1 MAKSVAEQDL
11 AEMGGSRSVLARQ
24 RRDHV
29 KLDLL
34 LRELGDR
41 SGAAQEE
48 ALHKVCRLVFPHG
61 FAEEAVLWP
70 ALRRSLPDGHELTLD
85 VEQEHQEINELVKS
99 LEHGEP
105 RDQGRQQVID
115 RLIEVLRQDVRD
127 EEDVLLPRLQEAVS
141 AEQLRRLGVVWELV
155 RRVAPTRPHPVISRR
170 PPGNVLA
177 ALPLSLVDRFQDR
190 MDWLVRRAPESV
202 AGPLRRTSQ
211 AVGRASARLE
221 HVTALRRGED
231 PSTRATAHDLSV

>member
-1 MAKSVAEQDL
+1 MAKSIAEQDL

-48 ALHKVCRLVFPHG
+48 ALRKVCRLVFPHG

-155 RRVAPTRPHPVISRR
+155 RRIAPTRPHPVISRR
-170 PPGNVLA
+170 PPATYWRLCRFPWWTASKTASTGSFGAPQARLPILCAAAVRRLA
-177 ALPLSLVDRFQDR
+177 APPL
-190 MDWLVRRAPESV
+190 
-202 AGPLRRTSQ
+202 G
-211 AVGRASARLE
+211 
-221 HVTALRRGED
+221 
-231 PSTRATAHDLSV
+231 LSM

>member
-1 MAKSVAEQDL
+1 MAKSIAEQDL

-34 LRELGDR
+34 LRELGDT

-48 ALHKVCRLVFPHG
+48 ALSKVCRLVFPHG

-70 ALRRSLPDGHELTLD
+70 VLRRSLSDGHELT
-85 VEQEHQEINELVKS
+85 VEVEREHQEINELVKS
-99 LEHGEP
+99 LEQGNP
-105 RDQGRQQVID
+105 SDPGRQEVIG
-115 RLIEVLRQDVRD
+115 RLIEVLREDVRD
-127 EEDVLLPRLQEAVS
+127 EENVLLRRLQEAITVG
-141 AEQLRRLGVVWELV
+141 QLQRLGVVWELV
-155 RRVAPTRPHPVISRR
+155 RRIAPTRPHPVISRR

-190 MDWLVRRAPESV
+190 IDRLVRRAPGAV
-202 AGPLRRTSQ
+202 ADPLRRSSQ
-211 AVGRASARLE
+211 AVGRVSARLE
-221 HVTALRRGED
+221 HVTVLRRGED
-231 PSTRATAHDLSV
+231 SSTRASRIELAG